1 MHETSDSSSRDALES
16 SLQRDFA
23 AGATWPIGRAAMAAL
38 IDMGLADD
46 AIARY
51 FAVTPAAVVALRQ
64 LYGLADDRRLSSGAL
79 ALSRRLPSRLIG
91 LAAVAK
97 LLVQR
102 SLSPGQLLRH
112 MNRDPQEHV
121 ALDAGSKMGKP
132 LEVAA

>member
-1 MHETSDSSSRDALES
+1 
-16 SLQRDFA
+16 
-23 AGATWPIGRAAMAAL
+23 MAAL

-64 LYGLADDRRLSSGAL
+64 RYGLADDRRLSSGAL

>member
-1 MHETSDSSSRDALES
+1 
-16 SLQRDFA
+16 
-23 AGATWPIGRAAMAAL
+23 
-38 IDMGLADD
+38 
-46 AIARY
+46 
-51 FAVTPAAVVALRQ
+51 
-64 LYGLADDRRLSSGAL
+64 
-79 ALSRRLPSRLIG
+79 
-91 LAAVAK
+91 VAK